1 MAAALAIPASAAGS
15 TVRHRA
21 FTQVNLVSDVHGL
34 AKLTDPLVSNPW
46 GISLGPTTPLWV
58 TNNNTGTATLYQG
71 ANGKQPISKVPLTV
85 KLSPGP
91 TGTVFNFRAA
101 SNPHGFVVTANGK
114 SAPSLFM
121 FNSLAGN
128 LIGWSLNVPPIT
140 KSHNVQHVA
149 RAVYTGLAE
158 ATTKRGGRLFAADAS
173 MGTVDVF
180 NAKFKKVA
188 SFRDPSLPRSVTP
201 YNVALLRGKLYVT
214 FAPPPGP
221 TSGLQ
226 GAIDV
231 FSLSGHKLRRLV
243 TGGPLFAPWGMV
255 IAPRHWGGFGGDLL
269 VGNVDNGRINAFN
282 PNTGRFQGTLR
293 NKTGKAIANSGLWGL
308 AFGNGVI
315 GTPRT
320 LLFSAGIDNYSH
332 GLVGL
337 IRPAKPR
344 LRRLTSSTGMSSGR
358 GLAPFI
364 VERRQTPGGHA
375 ARWAGPRR
383 CNAHWVGF
391 TVDGLVYKALQLTF
405 AQVPWTSG
413 PARGHSPA
421 ARLLHFRAARGLFVQ
436 KPNRDA
442 DCQGCGPSDLERPCG
457 LFSAWHGVW
466 PPVAAGQG
474 CVTPIPADVQI

>member
-1 MAAALAIPASAAGS
+1 VVAAALAVAPSAAQAGDGHSAS
-15 TVRHRA
+15 TGTKA
-21 FTQVNLVSDVHGL
+21 FAQTNLVSDVPGM
-34 AKLTDPLVSNPW
+34 AALTDPLVSNPW

-91 TGTVFNFRAA
+91 TGTVFNSAAA
-101 SNPHGFVVTANGK
+101 SDPDDFVVTAHGK

-121 FNSLAGN
+121 FDSLAGN

-140 KSHNVQHVA
+140 IAHNVQHVA
-149 RAVYTGLAE
+149 HALYTGLAQ
-158 ATTKRGGRLFAADAS
+158 ANTKQGDRLFAADAT

-180 NAKFKKVA
+180 NAKFQQVG
-188 SFRDPSLPRSVTP
+188 SFGDPSLPKNVTP

-221 TSGLQ
+221 STGLQ

-231 FSLSGHKLRRLV
+231 FSLSGHMIRRLV

-255 IAPRHWGGFGGDLL
+255 IAPRPWGGFGGDLL

-282 PNTGRFQGTLR
+282 PNTGMFQGTLR
-293 NKTGKAIANSGLWGL
+293 DKNGTAIANSGLWGL

-320 LLFSAGIDNYSH
+320 LLFSAGIDGYRH

-337 IRPAKPR
+337 IRPAN
-344 LRRLTSSTGMSSGR
+344 G
-358 GLAPFI
+358 
-364 VERRQTPGGHA
+364 
-375 ARWAGPRR
+375 
-383 CNAHWVGF
+383 
-391 TVDGLVYKALQLTF
+391 
-405 AQVPWTSG
+405 
-413 PARGHSPA
+413 
-421 ARLLHFRAARGLFVQ
+421 
-436 KPNRDA
+436 
-442 DCQGCGPSDLERPCG
+442 
-457 LFSAWHGVW
+457 
-466 PPVAAGQG
+466 
-474 CVTPIPADVQI
+474 

>member
-1 MAAALAIPASAAGS
+1 MATALAAALAAAPSAAQAGEGHS
-15 TVRHRA
+15 AFTHSNA
-21 FTQVNLVSDVHGL
+21 FTQTNLVSDVHGL
-34 AKLTDPLVSNPW
+34 AALTDPLVSNPW
-46 GISLGPTTPLWV
+46 GISLGPTTPLCV

-101 SNPHGFVVTANGK
+101 GNPHGFVVTANGK

-149 RAVYTGLAE
+149 HAVYTGLAE

-180 NAKFKKVA
+180 NAKFQKVA
-188 SFRDPSLPRSVTP
+188 SFGDPSLPRSVTP

-243 TGGPLFAPWGMV
+243 TGGQLFAPWGMV
-255 IAPRHWGGFGGDLL
+255 IAPRHWGRFGGDLL
-269 VGNVDNGRINAFN
+269 VGNVNNGRINAFD
-282 PNTGRFQGTLR
+282 PNTGKFQGTLR
-293 NKTGKAIANSGLWGL
+293 NKKGNAIVNSGLWGL

-315 GTPRT
+315 GTRRT

-337 IRPAKPR
+337 IRPAKR
-344 LRRLTSSTGMSSGR
+344 
-358 GLAPFI
+358 
-364 VERRQTPGGHA
+364 
-375 ARWAGPRR
+375 
-383 CNAHWVGF
+383 
-391 TVDGLVYKALQLTF
+391 
-405 AQVPWTSG
+405 
-413 PARGHSPA
+413 
-421 ARLLHFRAARGLFVQ
+421 
-436 KPNRDA
+436 
-442 DCQGCGPSDLERPCG
+442 
-457 LFSAWHGVW
+457 
-466 PPVAAGQG
+466 
-474 CVTPIPADVQI
+474 

>member
-1 MAAALAIPASAAGS
+1 MSERHDSSLIIRGRWWAAAVAAVMAAALAIPASAAGS

-337 IRPAKPR
+337 IRPAN
-344 LRRLTSSTGMSSGR
+344 S
-358 GLAPFI
+358 
-364 VERRQTPGGHA
+364 
-375 ARWAGPRR
+375 
-383 CNAHWVGF
+383 
-391 TVDGLVYKALQLTF
+391 
-405 AQVPWTSG
+405 
-413 PARGHSPA
+413 
-421 ARLLHFRAARGLFVQ
+421 
-436 KPNRDA
+436 
-442 DCQGCGPSDLERPCG
+442 
-457 LFSAWHGVW
+457 HG
-466 PPVAAGQG
+466 
-474 CVTPIPADVQI
+474 